1 MLMRIQTKFHGEQEI
16 VKEEILHFETGIPG
30 FLDEKEFYI
39 FPLEDTPL
47 YVLQSIRKK
56 EIAFIIT
63 DPFPLFTKYE
73 FDLSQDLVES
83 LNIQSEKE
91 VTVFV
96 ILTVKEPFNKTTANL
111 QAPIIIN
118 QKNKQGKQFIINNSP
133 YTAKHLIMEP
143 PTNQI
148 QEGR

>member
-1 MLMRIQTKFHGEQEI
+1 MKIQTKFHGEQEI
-16 VKEEILHFETGIPG
+16 VKEEILHFEAGIPG

-47 YVLQSIRKK
+47 YVLQSIRTK

-63 DPFPLFTKYE
+63 DPFVLFAQYE

-91 VTVFV
+91 VAVFV

-111 QAPIIIN
+111 QAPLIIN

-133 YTAKHLIMEP
+133 YTARHLIAEP
-143 PTNQI
+143 PTKQLE
-148 QEGR
+148 EGK